1 LVSNQAL
8 RGRLRILAKVNL
20 GPLLAEAILA
30 KAAVAVAVAA
40 AVAAVLQEQGGINT
54 LELSWRP
61 FN

>member
-1 LVSNQAL
+1 MANP
-8 RGRLRILAKVNL
+8 